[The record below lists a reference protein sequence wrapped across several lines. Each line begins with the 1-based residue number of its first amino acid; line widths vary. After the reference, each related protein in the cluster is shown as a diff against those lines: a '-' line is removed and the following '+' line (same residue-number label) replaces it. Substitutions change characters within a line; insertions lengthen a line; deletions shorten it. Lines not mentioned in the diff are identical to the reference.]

1 MAFSRLA
8 SLIAATAVSLLAA
21 ALPSGRAADISDSGL
36 AMIPAD
42 AAFLSSTLR
51 LREQYDAIVSS
62 KAFAAVRRLPAVA
75 RFFDSLAEQKAQP
88 GHPLSIVD
96 TFLQLPENQE
106 ALDLLADMVATETFV
121 YGEPSWIKL
130 LELLSKVQRAQQ
142 AANIL
147 GMARGDASLGGLD
160 FDFELPE
167 PADPDDDDDAAAARR
182 VPVRPVR
189 FQVRDGI
196 DVGED
201 NLAAALMLETLADNA
216 DLLVIPDTVWGF
228 TLTKAAPA
236 ATQLKRLEGLLQL
249 VTQANPD
256 LADAVQR
263 KTIRGGEFVTFTFK
277 PDSSLLRLFLAEVPV
292 AAEKLD
298 AVINAVD
305 KLEVVVALGIVGER
319 VILSVGDSL
328 EHIEKLSAPEA
339 GRGLLATKPMA
350 PLLDHRDK
358 SITAV
363 SHVSADLMK
372 VLATSTED
380 IDQLADLSDD
390 IARLA
395 DLPEGAAADIRG
407 FFAQVSAQ
415 YREWLPVPGPWT
427 AFSFRSEQGYEGY
440 AWDWSQNGPFDG
452 RKRLDLLEH
461 VGGAPLAAT
470 VARGRTDVP
479 RFDHVVG
486 RIDMGWNLFKKH
498 VLPSADEDVQEWV
511 ATFDEHLAPLGK
523 KFVAIVRRTFVPA
536 LANGQIGFVIDGKG
550 RTTRLH
556 ESLPAA
562 EAPLP
567 LLEPAIV
574 LAVDDAGLFRDGMND
589 LFALGDELVDAM
601 RELPDSSIPAEYR
614 IPDPEK
620 TKVEGGSV
628 WSWPLTKAGI
638 DEQVQPSIALG
649 KDTVV
654 FSLVPRQAG
663 RLIVESPLETGS
675 RVAAFEEPLAAAAT
689 LDVAGLI
696 DAIEPWVVYLLRY
709 AAEWEGGGNLA
720 SDQVLDADAGDA
732 KTKDILEHAKVVLE
746 AARSLRVATAET
758 MTKPEATVTHW
769 RNVIRDMAR

>member
-62 KAFAAVRRLPAVA
+62 KAFAAVRKLPAVA

-88 GHPLSIVD
+88 GSPLSIVD
-96 TFLQLPENQE
+96 TFLQLPENRE

-160 FDFELPE
+160 FEFPGPD
-167 PADPDDDDDAAAARR
+167 DQDDDDDAAAARR
-182 VPVRPVR
+182 VRVKPVR

-196 DVGED
+196 DGGED

-277 PDSSLLRLFLAEVPV
+277 PDTSLLRLLLAEAPV
-292 AAEKLD
+292 TAEKLD
-298 AVINAVD
+298 AVIDAVD
-305 KLEVVVALGIVGER
+305 KLEVVVALGIMGER

-358 SITAV
+358 AITAV
-363 SHVSADLMK
+363 SHISADLMR
-372 VLATSTED
+372 VLTTSTKD

-415 YREWLPVPGPWT
+415 YRQWLPVPGPWT

-461 VGGAPLAAT
+461 VGGAPLAAA

-486 RIDMGWNLFKKH
+486 WIDMGWNIFKKH

-511 ATFDEHLAPLGK
+511 AAFDEHLAPLGR

-550 RTTRLH
+550 RTTQLH

-589 LFALGDELVDAM
+589 LFALGDELVDAV
-601 RELPDSSIPAEYR
+601 RELPGSSIPAEYR

-628 WSWPLTKAGI
+628 WSWPLTNAGI

-663 RLIVESPLETGS
+663 RLIVETPLTTG
-675 RVAAFEEPLAAAAT
+675 VQLTKFEEPLAEAAT

-696 DAIEPWVVYLLRY
+696 DAIEPWVVYIARIQSGAFLV
-709 AAEWEGGGNLA
+709 E
-720 SDQVLDADAGDA
+720 SDENVVQE
-732 KTKDILEHAKVVLE
+732 KDIVEHAKVVLE

-758 MTKPEATVTHW
+758 TTRPEATVTHW
-769 RNVIRDMAR
+769 RNIIRDVAR